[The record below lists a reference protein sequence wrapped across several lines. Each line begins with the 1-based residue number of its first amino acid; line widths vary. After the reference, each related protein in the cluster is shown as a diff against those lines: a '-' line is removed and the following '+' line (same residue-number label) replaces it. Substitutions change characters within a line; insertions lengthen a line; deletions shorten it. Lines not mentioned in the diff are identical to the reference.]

1 MVKFKKW
8 AGIILKHDNK
18 VLLCKRSPEKS
29 LPNTWSIPSGHVEIG
44 ESPGAGAIREFY
56 EETNIE
62 LDNEID
68 FIGFVNKYKRNGT
81 KKGHMFVFKK
91 DIETKQDP
99 DLEKAQDGFEH
110 TECKYFST
118 EYLPVEK
125 ENEELMELIKKV
137 LK

>member
-8 AGIILKHDNK
+8 AGIILKHNDE
-18 VLLCKRSPEKS
+18 VLLCKRAPEKS
-29 LPNTWSIPSGHVEIG
+29 LPNTWSIPSGKMEDG
-44 ESPGAGAIREFY
+44 ESPGYSALREFY

-62 LDNEID
+62 LDQKID
-68 FIGFVNKYKRNGT
+68 LVGFITKYKKDGT
-81 KKGHMFVFKK
+81 KKGHMFVFKS
-91 DIETKQDP
+91 ETQEKQEP

-110 TECKYFST
+110 TSCRYYKKE
-118 EYLPVEK
+118 ELPIQK